1 MRGRKIGNSERSLCV
16 VECAFLVFSVFQI
29 DVIIFKELGSSSYF
43 PTDFLSGYRQTA
55 FGIDII

>member
-1 MRGRKIGNSERSLCV
+1 M
-16 VECAFLVFSVFQI
+16 VECAFLVFSVLQI